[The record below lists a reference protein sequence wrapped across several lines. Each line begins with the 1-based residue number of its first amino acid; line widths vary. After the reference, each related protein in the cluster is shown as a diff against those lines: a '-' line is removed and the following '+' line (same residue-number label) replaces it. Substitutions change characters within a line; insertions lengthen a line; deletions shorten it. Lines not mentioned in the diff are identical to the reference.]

1 MIITFIS
8 VIAACSILASSLDF
22 TLLNVTVNFTDT
34 WPGIQTVLIEL
45 NDDNVLEGGE
55 TFILSVVPVLVE
67 SMPYII
73 RPVGDSVTIT
83 ITDAEDSKYKLC
95 W

>member
-1 MIITFIS
+1 M
-8 VIAACSILASSLDF
+8 DF
-22 TLLNVTVNFTDT
+22 TLLNITVNFTDT
-34 WPGIQTVLIEL
+34 WPGIQTALIEL

-73 RPVGDSVTIT
+73 RPVGDPVTIT
-83 ITDAEDSKYKLC
+83 ITDAEDSKKTMHAGIYYCIIILQ